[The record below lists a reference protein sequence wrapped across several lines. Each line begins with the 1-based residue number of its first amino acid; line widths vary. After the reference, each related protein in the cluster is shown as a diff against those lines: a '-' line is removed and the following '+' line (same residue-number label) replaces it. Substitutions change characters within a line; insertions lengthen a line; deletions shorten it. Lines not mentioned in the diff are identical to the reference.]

1 MKIKLFAIG
10 TGLMLALMLVNAPVI
25 NAQQEVEPGMDG
37 LTDFSTNIN
46 NIKGFASYVMDTFSL
61 FTDYIEAFPDN
72 AGLTAGFY
80 LSILSSIGYIVL
92 MIVFMVVLIVSAI
105 LTVIPILG
113 WIACVLILFLMIPI
127 SNLVTIIL
135 GVVGLIGGYF
145 VYSNAAEGGIIG
157 ISGIVQMVGSGLQM
171 TWILAPYLGWPI
183 QIISLILQ
191 LLGILGVI

>member
-46 NIKGFASYVMDTFSL
+46 NIKGFTSYVMDTFSL

-105 LTVIPILG
+105 LTVIPILS
-113 WIACVLILFLMIPI
+113 LIVTLPIMFLMLPI
-127 SNLVTIIL
+127 MILAIIIL
-135 GVVGLIGGYF
+135 GAVGLIGGYF
-145 VYSNAAEGGIIG
+145 VYSNAAEGGIMG
-157 ISGIVQMVGSGLQM
+157 ISGIVQILGSLIYM
-171 TWILAPYLGWPI
+171 IPLVSVLGWPL
-183 QIISLILQ
+183 QAFGLFLQ